1 MIGQAMLILL
11 AATNAKIADRDVQR
25 ASLTLLN
32 IIIPLSNNFFYIEK
46 EIIPEGYVNM
56 ARLG

>member
-1 MIGQAMLILL
+1 MLILL